1 MGKVYVSVESITY
14 ADGSIVPLKIFWD
27 DGRTWDIKRVIHM
40 AEPVNNEFEGI
51 RYTILIGSAV
61 KNIYRLGASWYVY
74 TIEGSGPT
82 EADSS

>member
-1 MGKVYVSVESITY
+1 MGKMYVSVESITY

-74 TIEGSGPT
+74 TIEGPGPT

>member
-27 DGRTWDIKRVIHM
+27 DGQTWDIKRVIHM

-74 TIEGSGPT
+74 TIEGPGPT

>member
-74 TIEGSGPT
+74 TIEGPGPT
-82 EADSS
+82 ETDSS

>member
-1 MGKVYVSVESITY
+1 MEKVYVSVESITY
-14 ADGSIVPLKIFWD
+14 TDGSIVPLKIFWD
-27 DGRTWDIKRVIHM
+27 DGRTWNIKRVIHM

>member
-27 DGRTWDIKRVIHM
+27 DGRTWDIKRAIHM

-74 TIEGSGPT
+74 TIEGPGPT

>member
-74 TIEGSGPT
+74 TIEGPGPT
-82 EADSS
+82 EAYSS

>member
-61 KNIYRLGASWYVY
+61 KNIYRLGSSWYVY
-74 TIEGSGPT
+74 TSDGPGLT

>member
-74 TIEGSGPT
+74 TIEGPGPM

>member
-51 RYTILIGSAV
+51 RYTILIDSAV

-74 TIEGSGPT
+74 TIEGPGPT